1 MLGMEW
7 EGDRGRRDVGG
18 RRYWKIEGETWVN
31 IVGNSDERTGREYG
45 NRCLFL
51 FVFKYKVVY

>member
-18 RRYWKIEGETWVN
+18 RRYWDIEGATW
-31 IVGNSDERTGREYG
+31 GKTEGSSDDRTGREYG
-45 NRCLFL
+45 DRCFL
-51 FVFKYKVVY
+51 FVF

>member
-1 MLGMEW
+1 MGMEW

-18 RRYWKIEGETWVN
+18 RRYWDIEGETWGN
-31 IVGNSDERTGREYG
+31 IVGNSDEQTGRAREYG

-51 FVFKYKVVY
+51 FIGNVYV